1 MAGNVFGQRF
11 QITTWG
17 ESHGR
22 AVGVVV
28 DGLPAGLP
36 FSEAD
41 IQKELDRRRPGQS
54 EVSTPRSEADRVEI
68 LSGLFEGMST
78 GTPVSM
84 LVWNSDAKSSAYDAI
99 KNTPRPGHADFTY
112 MARYGMRDHRGGG
125 RSSARETI
133 GRVAGGALAKLLL
146 SKFGIRIAGHVLE
159 LGGIRAKTL
168 PFEEIVENVEKTP
181 VRCADLEAAK
191 KMLEKVADIRQEGD
205 SVGGVVEVIAKGV
218 PAGLGEPVFDRL
230 DADLAKALMSIP
242 AVKGFEIGAGF
253 EAARLRGSEMNDPF
267 RIEEGKITCSG
278 NNAPG
283 IIARTGYFSFLNSER
298 IVHFTST
305 QAGSLKPGSDFKAF
319 NCRNA
324 HKGLCKVSIQP
335 IKYRLSEARR
345 HTFCNNFDNASNA
358 ISFLPNVCNFLKHFF
373 GSLEIGTAHRGLLH
387 IFYNFFKRKSLCP
400 DSTEFKHMSGNPDS
414 KSGKQEFCKSPACN
428 PAYCFAG

>member
-1 MAGNVFGQRF
+1 MAGNVFGQMF

-28 DGLPAGLP
+28 DGLPAGLS

-68 LSGLFEGMST
+68 LSGIFEGKST
-78 GTPVSM
+78 GTPISM
-84 LVWNSDAKSSAYDAI
+84 LVWNSDAKSSAYDAL

-146 SKFGIRIAGHVLE
+146 SRFGIRIAGHVIE
-159 LGGIRAKTL
+159 LGGIRAKPL
-168 PFEEIVENVEKTP
+168 AFEEILENVEKTP
-181 VRCADLEAAK
+181 VRCADLEIAEQ
-191 KMLEKVADIRQEGD
+191 MLEKVAALKKEED
-205 SVGGVVEVIAKGV
+205 SIGGIVEIIAKGV

-230 DADLAKALMSIP
+230 DADLAKAIMSIP

-267 RIEEGKITCSG
+267 HIQEGKITSFS
-278 NNAPG
+278 NNAGG
-283 IIARTGYFSFLNSER
+283 ILGGISTGLDLICRAAVKPTPSIGKLQKTVDLLTLEDTEISIKGRHDPTIPPRMVPVAEAMVALVLADHMLRSGFINPRTL
-298 IVHFTST
+298 
-305 QAGSLKPGSDFKAF
+305 
-319 NCRNA
+319 
-324 HKGLCKVSIQP
+324 
-335 IKYRLSEARR
+335 
-345 HTFCNNFDNASNA
+345 
-358 ISFLPNVCNFLKHFF
+358 
-373 GSLEIGTAHRGLLH
+373 LE
-387 IFYNFFKRKSLCP
+387 
-400 DSTEFKHMSGNPDS
+400 
-414 KSGKQEFCKSPACN
+414 
-428 PAYCFAG
+428 

>member
-1 MAGNVFGQRF
+1 MFR
-11 QITTWG
+11 ITTWG

-68 LSGLFEGMST
+68 LSGIFEGMST
-78 GTPVSM
+78 GTPISM
-84 LVWNSDAKSSAYDAI
+84 LVWNSDARSSSYDAI

-112 MARYGMRDHRGGG
+112 MARYEIRDHRGGG

-146 SKFGIRIAGHVLE
+146 LRFGIQIAGHVIE
-159 LGGIRAKTL
+159 LGGIRAKNL
-168 PFEEIVENVEKTP
+168 SFEEILENVEKTP
-181 VRCADLEAAK
+181 VRCADPEAAK
-191 KMLEKVADIRQEGD
+191 KMLEKVAALRQEGD
-205 SVGGVVEVIAKGV
+205 SVGGIVEIIVKGV

-253 EAARLRGSEMNDPF
+253 EAARMRGSEMNDPF
-267 RIEEGKITCSG
+267 RMEGEEITCSK
-278 NNAPG
+278 NNAGG
-283 IIARTGYFSFLNSER
+283 ILGGISTGLDIVCRAAVKPTPSISKIQQTVDLITHKNADIAIKGRHDPTIPPRMVPVAEAMVALVLADHMLRSGFINSRTL
-298 IVHFTST
+298 
-305 QAGSLKPGSDFKAF
+305 
-319 NCRNA
+319 
-324 HKGLCKVSIQP
+324 
-335 IKYRLSEARR
+335 
-345 HTFCNNFDNASNA
+345 
-358 ISFLPNVCNFLKHFF
+358 
-373 GSLEIGTAHRGLLH
+373 LE
-387 IFYNFFKRKSLCP
+387 
-400 DSTEFKHMSGNPDS
+400 
-414 KSGKQEFCKSPACN
+414 
-428 PAYCFAG
+428 

>member
-1 MAGNVFGQRF
+1 MFR
-11 QITTWG
+11 ITTWG

-54 EVSTPRSEADRVEI
+54 EVSTPRHEADRVEI
-68 LSGLFEGMST
+68 LSGVFEGMST

-84 LVWNSDAKSSAYDAI
+84 LVWNSDARSSAYDAI
-99 KNTPRPGHADFTY
+99 KDTPRPGHADFTY
-112 MARYGMRDHRGGG
+112 MVRYGMRDHRGGG

-146 SKFGIRIAGHVLE
+146 SRFGIRVVGHVIE
-159 LGGIRAKTL
+159 LGTIRAKPL
-168 PFEEIVENVEKTP
+168 SFEEILENIEKTP
-181 VRCADLEAAK
+181 VRCADLEAAE
-191 KMLEKVADIRQEGD
+191 KMLEKVASLRQEGD
-205 SVGGVVEVIAKGV
+205 SVGGIVELIIKGV

-267 RIEEGKITCSG
+267 RIEEGKEGKITTLS
-278 NNAPG
+278 NNAGG
-283 IIARTGYFSFLNSER
+283 ILGGISTGLDIVCRAAVKPTPSIGKLQQTVDLKTLENTEIAIKGRHDPTIPPRMVPVAEAMVALVLADHMLRSGFINPRTL
-298 IVHFTST
+298 
-305 QAGSLKPGSDFKAF
+305 
-319 NCRNA
+319 
-324 HKGLCKVSIQP
+324 
-335 IKYRLSEARR
+335 
-345 HTFCNNFDNASNA
+345 
-358 ISFLPNVCNFLKHFF
+358 
-373 GSLEIGTAHRGLLH
+373 LE
-387 IFYNFFKRKSLCP
+387 
-400 DSTEFKHMSGNPDS
+400 
-414 KSGKQEFCKSPACN
+414 
-428 PAYCFAG
+428 